1 MSRTSSGHDV
11 APFLENS
18 FQSLVYRIRSD
29 CKLVQQELVPVS
41 ADRYTLALMHEMYF
55 EEAVEHLLSLG
66 HETLTIKL
74 GLRNTELLLR
84 ELGNPER
91 SFPAVQIAGTN
102 GKGSTAAFLNAIC
115 RSAGIKSGLYT
126 SPHLHSI
133 TERIEIGGTEIS
145 GKEFAQHATEVRTA
159 AELLLKHRK
168 IEALPTFFEQVTA
181 IALVSFRQAQIDH
194 AILETGL
201 GGRLDST
208 TAANA
213 QVCAITQ
220 IAFDHEEYLGNT
232 LEEIAA
238 EKAAIIRPGMKVVV
252 APQEPEVLDVILE
265 RCEEVGVEPLL
276 SGINFKVDQ
285 MSADGRCQVT
295 FETSTRRY
303 EKIWL
308 GLRGRHQI
316 ENAALAIQLA
326 EILRTQ
332 RFSISQSAIVTGL
345 ESARHPGRLEL
356 ISARP
361 AFLLDGAHNVAGAR
375 TLQSFL
381 EEFAR
386 RPLTMIFG
394 AMRDKRIEEIAEVLF
409 PLADQLILTP
419 IQNPRAASIEKLNQI
434 AKKFDRGQNKNV
446 ATSLEAI
453 NLATQTTAS
462 SGMICVT
469 GSLYLIGET
478 RSLIINRSESVSA

>member
-1 MSRTSSGHDV
+1 
-11 APFLENS
+11 
-18 FQSLVYRIRSD
+18 
-29 CKLVQQELVPVS
+29 
-41 ADRYTLALMHEMYF
+41 MHKMHF
-55 EEAVEHLLSLG
+55 EEALEYLLSLG

-74 GLRNTELLLR
+74 GLRNTELLLH
-84 ELGNPER
+84 ELANPEQ

-102 GKGSTAAFLNAIC
+102 GKGSTATFLNSIC
-115 RSAGIKSGLYT
+115 RSAGIRSGLYT

-133 TERIEIGGTEIS
+133 TERIKIGDTEITAE
-145 GKEFAQHATEVRTA
+145 EFAQHTTEVRA
-159 AELLLKHRK
+159 AADRLLKYGQ

-181 IALVSFRQAQIDH
+181 IALVSFRQAKTEL

-232 LEEIAA
+232 LGEIAA
-238 EKAAIIRPGMKVVV
+238 EKAAIIRPGMKVVI
-252 APQEPEVLDVILE
+252 APQEREALAVILG
-265 RCEEVGVEPLL
+265 RCEEVGVAPVL
-276 SGINFKVDQ
+276 SGTNFNVDQ
-285 MSADGRCQVT
+285 VSQDGRCQVT

-326 EILRTQ
+326 EILNTQ
-332 RFSISQSAIVTGL
+332 RFNISQSAITTGL
-345 ESARHPGRLEL
+345 EGARHPGRLEL
-356 ISARP
+356 IGTNP

-381 EEFAR
+381 EEFAA
-386 RPLTMIFG
+386 RPLTIIFG
-394 AMRDKRIEEIAEVLF
+394 TMRDKRIEEMAEVIF

-419 IQNPRAASIEKLNQI
+419 IQNPRAASLERLNQI
-434 AKKFDRGQNKNV
+434 AKKFDRGQIKNV
-446 ATSLEAI
+446 ATSSDAI
-453 NLATQTTAS
+453 TLATQTTGK

-478 RSLIINRSESVSA
+478 RSVII

>member
-1 MSRTSSGHDV
+1 
-11 APFLENS
+11 
-18 FQSLVYRIRSD
+18 
-29 CKLVQQELVPVS
+29 
-41 ADRYTLALMHEMYF
+41 MHKMHF
-55 EEAVEHLLSLG
+55 EESVEYLLSLG

-74 GLRNTELLLR
+74 GLRNTELLLS

-102 GKGSTAAFLNAIC
+102 GKGSTATFLNSIC

-126 SPHLHSI
+126 SPHLQSI
-133 TERIEIGGTEIS
+133 TERIVIGGSEIS
-145 GKEFAQHATEVRTA
+145 AKEFAQHATQVRLA
-159 AELLLKHRK
+159 SELLLKHGQ

-181 IALVSFRQAQIDH
+181 IALVSFRQAQIEF

-213 QVCAITQ
+213 ELCAITQ

-232 LEEIAA
+232 LEEIAG

-252 APQEPEVLDVILE
+252 APQTPEALAVILE
-265 RCEEVGVEPLL
+265 RCEEVGVDPVLR
-276 SGINFKVDQ
+276 GISFKVDQ
-285 MSADGRCQVT
+285 VSADGRCQVT

-326 EILRTQ
+326 EILGTQ
-332 RFSISQSAIVTGL
+332 RFSISQSAIATGL

-356 ISARP
+356 IGANP

-375 TLQSFL
+375 TLQGFL
-381 EEFAR
+381 EEFAT
-386 RPLTMIFG
+386 RPLTMVFG

-409 PLADQLILTP
+409 PLADQLILSP
-419 IQNPRAASIEKLNQI
+419 VQNPRTASIERLSQV
-434 AKKFDRGQNKNV
+434 AKKFDRGQIKNV
-446 ATSLEAI
+446 ASSSDAI
-453 NLATQTTAS
+453 TRATQTTAKC
-462 SGMICVT
+462 GMICVT

-478 RSLIINRSESVSA
+478 RGLIINRSESVSA

>member
-1 MSRTSSGHDV
+1 
-11 APFLENS
+11 
-18 FQSLVYRIRSD
+18 
-29 CKLVQQELVPVS
+29 
-41 ADRYTLALMHEMYF
+41 
-55 EEAVEHLLSLG
+55 
-66 HETLTIKL
+66 
-74 GLRNTELLLR
+74 
-84 ELGNPER
+84 
-91 SFPAVQIAGTN
+91 
-102 GKGSTAAFLNAIC
+102 
-115 RSAGIKSGLYT
+115 
-126 SPHLHSI
+126 
-133 TERIEIGGTEIS
+133 
-145 GKEFAQHATEVRTA
+145 
-159 AELLLKHRK
+159 
-168 IEALPTFFEQVTA
+168 
-181 IALVSFRQAQIDH
+181 
-194 AILETGL
+194 
-201 GGRLDST
+201 
-208 TAANA
+208 
-213 QVCAITQ
+213 
-220 IAFDHEEYLGNT
+220 
-232 LEEIAA
+232 
-238 EKAAIIRPGMKVVV
+238 
-252 APQEPEVLDVILE
+252 
-265 RCEEVGVEPLL
+265 
-276 SGINFKVDQ
+276 
-285 MSADGRCQVT
+285 MSADGKCQVT

-326 EILRTQ
+326 EILSTQ
-332 RFSISQSAIVTGL
+332 GFSISQSAIVTGL

-381 EEFAR
+381 EEFAA

-419 IQNPRAASIEKLNQI
+419 IQDPRAASIEKLNQI
-434 AKKFDRGQNKNV
+434 AKKFDRGQIKNV

-453 NLATQTTAS
+453 NLATQTKAS

>member
-1 MSRTSSGHDV
+1 
-11 APFLENS
+11 
-18 FQSLVYRIRSD
+18 
-29 CKLVQQELVPVS
+29 
-41 ADRYTLALMHEMYF
+41 MHEMHF
-55 EEAVEHLLSLG
+55 EEAVEYLLSLG

-84 ELGNPER
+84 ELANPER

-102 GKGSTAAFLNAIC
+102 GKGSTATFLNSIC
-115 RSAGIKSGLYT
+115 LSAGIKSGLYT

-133 TERIEIGGTEIS
+133 TERIEIAGIEIS
-145 GKEFAQHATEVRTA
+145 GKEFAQHATEVRAA
-159 AELLLKHRK
+159 AELLLKHRQ
-168 IEALPTFFEQVTA
+168 IESLPTFFEQVTA
-181 IALVSFRQAQIDH
+181 IGLVSFRHAQIEL

-208 TAANA
+208 TAASA

-232 LEEIAA
+232 LAEIAA
-238 EKAAIIRPGMKVVV
+238 EKAAIIRPGIKVAV
-252 APQEPEVLDVILE
+252 APQEPEALAVILE
-265 RCEEVGVEPLL
+265 RCKQVGVEPSL
-276 SGINFKVDQ
+276 SGVNFKVDRV
-285 MSADGRCQVT
+285 SPDGRCQVT
-295 FETSTRRY
+295 FETTTRRY

-326 EILRTQ
+326 EILSTQ

-345 ESARHPGRLEL
+345 EAARHPGRLEL
-356 ISARP
+356 IGTGP

-381 EEFAR
+381 EEFAT
-386 RPLTMIFG
+386 RPLTMVFG
-394 AMRDKRIEEIAEVLF
+394 SMRDKRIEEIAEVLF
-409 PLADQLILTP
+409 PLADQLILTS
-419 IQNPRAASIEKLNQI
+419 IQNPRAASVERLNQI
-434 AKKFDRGQNKNV
+434 AKKFDRGQIKN
-446 ATSLEAI
+446 APTSDEAI
-453 NLATQTTAS
+453 NLATQTTAP
-462 SGMICVT
+462 SGMICIT

-478 RSLIINRSESVSA
+478 RSLIVNRSESVSA